1 MILFRWIPEYE
12 IHFEKVDNQHK
23 SLVGMI
29 NDLYA
34 AKLEGD
40 TETAIAQT
48 LDKLLRYVDAHFF
61 DEEAAMQEWEYPGLK
76 EHRRQHEE
84 LERDVLELRKRHLNG
99 RGVATF
105 ELLNFLSEW
114 FKVHIVE
121 SDKQFG
127 LFVEAQQKSNLIS
140 VQN

>member
-1 MILFRWIPEYE
+1 MILFRWEPAYE

-40 TETAIAQT
+40 TESVIAIT
-48 LDKLLRYVDAHFF
+48 LDKLLHYVDVHFR
-61 DEEAAMQEWEYPGLK
+61 DEEAAMQEWNYPGLK
-76 EHRRQHEE
+76 EHRWQHEV
-84 LERDVLELRKRHLNG
+84 LERDVLALRKRHLNG

-114 FKVHIVE
+114 FKSHIVE

-127 LFVEAQQKSNLIS
+127 LFVEDQQKGNLFS
-140 VQN
+140 SQN